1 MKQDFVQ
8 YLHDSFVDY
17 AGVKHE
23 FVVAAVSKDLSDED
37 FTITEYTG
45 WNTLDRVAIT
55 KKVTLGIAFCNP
67 CDDFNLEQ
75 GIKIATG
82 RAYKSEEGL
91 YSTEKGYINT
101 ELVSA
106 FLTREV
112 AYIKNNPGKYI
123 AGYNKAEQKYQEK
136 MRVIEAVENLNSD
149 EDAIVDAYLR
159 GVDVNKCAKL
169 AQKIIDLDINEIN
182 N

>member
-23 FVVAAVSKDLSDED
+23 FVVVAVSQDLSDDD
-37 FTITEYTG
+37 FTITEYSQ
-45 WNTLDRVAIT
+45 WDQMDRATIL

-67 CDDFNLEQ
+67 CDDFDLEQ
-75 GIKIATG
+75 GVEIATG
-82 RAYKSEEGL
+82 RAYKSEKGL

-106 FLTREV
+106 FLAREITF
-112 AYIKNNPGKYI
+112 IKNNPGKYI

-136 MRVIEAVENLNSD
+136 MHVIETLKNLNSS
-149 EDAIVDAYLR
+149 ENAVIDAYLN
-159 GVDVNKCAKL
+159 GIDVNKCTKL
-169 AQKIIDLDINEIN
+169 AQKIIDLGINEIN